1 MAVEFE
7 VASDSGSGFRAV
19 MSSEKRY
26 RRREGLVE
34 MGQRGEATSISG
46 HE

>member
-1 MAVEFE
+1 MVGFE
-7 VASDSGSGFRAV
+7 IAGDSGSGFRAV
-19 MSSEKRY
+19 MSSEEKRY

-34 MGQRGEATSISG
+34 MGQRREGTSISC